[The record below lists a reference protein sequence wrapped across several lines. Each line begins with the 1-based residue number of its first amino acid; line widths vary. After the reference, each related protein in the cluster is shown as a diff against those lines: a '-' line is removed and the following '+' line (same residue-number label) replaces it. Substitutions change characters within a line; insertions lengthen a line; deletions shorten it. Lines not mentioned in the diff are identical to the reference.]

1 MAAEKGNNSMLYSA
15 RKRFNNLSIKIG
27 IVFSK
32 FHLSPNQWTLL
43 TIIPILIALYFLIN
57 QAFLIA
63 ALFIIIAAFF
73 DLIDG
78 SVARVTGAVTKKG
91 AYLDTIMDRYVESI
105 IILGLLFISIPSF
118 LLPIPFWLFLYLFGS
133 MMTTYGKAAAKE
145 KELVKTELKGGLME
159 RAERMIVLVIGIVLA
174 SFGTIYLTYV
184 IIILAILSNLTAL
197 HRIFIALRS

>member
-1 MAAEKGNNSMLYSA
+1 MLYSA
-15 RKRFNNLSIKIG
+15 RRHFKSLSIKIG

-78 SVARVTGAVTKKG
+78 SVARVTGSVTKKG

-105 IILGLLFISIPSF
+105 IILGLLFISLPSF
-118 LLPIPFWLFLYLFGS
+118 LLPIPFWLLLYLFGS

-145 KELVKTELKGGLME
+145 KELIRTELKGGLME
-159 RAERMIVLVIGIVLA
+159 RAERMIVLFIGIVLA
-174 SFGTIYLTYV
+174 SFNAVYLTY
-184 IIILAILSNLTAL
+184 IIAILAVLSNLTAL
-197 HRIFIALRS
+197 HRIIIALRL

>member
-1 MAAEKGNNSMLYSA
+1 MVVEKGNISMLYSA

-78 SVARVTGAVTKKG
+78 SVARVIGAVTKKG

-105 IILGLLFISIPSF
+105 IILGLLFISLPSF